1 MPNIAKVLKEE
12 ILRLARKEVKTATA
26 PIRKPVV
33 RFRKAAADLK
43 RRLTALEKET
53 KRLQALLKKSPA
65 GPLAVAPEVAGK
77 TRITAKGMRS
87 LRKKLRLTG
96 LTFAKLLGVTG
107 QAVYNW
113 ERRTGA
119 LKVREKT
126 RAAILAV
133 RDFGAREARQQLAEM
148 AKAKKKTV
156 RRRRKSR

>member
-12 ILRLARKEVKTATA
+12 ISRLARKEAKAAAA
-26 PIRKPVV
+26 PFRKPVV
-33 RFRKAAADLK
+33 RFRKAAANLK
-43 RRLTALEKET
+43 RRVAALEKEA
-53 KRLQALLKKSPA
+53 KRLQGLLKKRA
-65 GPLAVAPEVAGK
+65 EGALAVAPETVGK
-77 TRITAKGMRS
+77 ARITAKGMRS

-96 LTFAKLLGVTG
+96 LKFAKLLGVTG

-113 ERRTGA
+113 ERRSGS

-148 AKAKKKTV
+148 AKAKKQIA
-156 RRRRKSR
+156 RRRRKRR